1 MICSAVAL
9 AALCAAAGGCA
20 QPADQKVPSEM
31 AAKVDS
37 IELVHNHGHERDLAL
52 NKLSSRNRFS
62 DCGDHEVSKFTR

>member
-20 QPADQKVPSEM
+20 QPADQKVPPEM

-37 IELVHNHGHERDLAL
+37 IELVPNHGHERDLAL
-52 NKLSSRNRFS
+52 NQLSFRNRFS
-62 DCGDHEVSKFTR
+62 VCGYHEVSKFTR

>member
-20 QPADQKVPSEM
+20 QPADQKVPPEM

-37 IELVHNHGHERDLAL
+37 IELVPNHGDERDLAL
-52 NKLSSRNRFS
+52 NQLSF
-62 DCGDHEVSKFTR
+62 